1 MLLHLLEV
9 MHVAKQEAKAEL
21 GSAEDRVSPSMPEH
35 VELYEKLSAE
45 VGIATW
51 EALAPHAERGGLSWI
66 DQSLDLIEVGVS
78 LVIDD
83 ARSVQAWHDAQLF
96 LPAAPK
102 APAEFAAFRFL
113 IIQPF
118 VIASPLDMTNFI
130 NPIELDIYDGDPQRV
145 TMTTNSTNCKSLLY

>member
-1 MLLHLLEV
+1 M
-9 MHVAKQEAKAEL
+9 AKQEAKADLRSEE
-21 GSAEDRVSPSMPEH
+21 AHVNPPVSEH
-35 VELYEKLSAE
+35 AELYEKLAAD

-51 EALAPHAERGGLSWI
+51 EALAPHAERGGLFWV

-78 LVIDD
+78 LAVDD

-102 APAEFAAFRFL
+102 APTEFAAFRFL

-118 VIASPLDMTNFI
+118 VIASPLDLTDLI
-130 NPIELDIYDGDPQRV
+130 DPSELEEDENSDPSESDRD
-145 TMTTNSTNCKSLLY
+145 